1 MRPLPKRGAER
12 AAANPHPKARLRAAL
27 AWTATIAYMALLFWL
42 SSRPGDVV
50 GRWNFLRVPD
60 YVLHG
65 AAYLVLG
72 ALAHLAFATSFR
84 WPSWLRACA
93 AIVLASLYGV
103 TDEVH
108 QVFVPGRV
116 ASWQDVLA
124 DAAGAAV
131 GQVPFLA
138 RPVADRIGENCER
151 IPD

>member
-1 MRPLPKRGAER
+1 MPTRGAER

-50 GRWNFLRVPD
+50 ERWNFLRVPD

-72 ALAHLAFATSFR
+72 VIAHLAFAASFR
-84 WPSWLRACA
+84 WPFWLRACA
-93 AIVLASLYGV
+93 AVVLASVYGV
-103 TDEVH
+103 TDEIH
-108 QVFVPGRV
+108 QAFVPGRV

-124 DAAGAAV
+124 NAAGATV
-131 GQVPFLA
+131 GQVALRV
-138 RPVADRIGENCER
+138 RPVADRIR
-151 IPD
+151 